1 MGTTYHQTPL
11 YLYLVAHLRRRHS
24 REHPGHHL
32 LYRLRRQ
39 RLERERLVLLSRGL
53 PPRRRLQRVIETYP
67 RRTSGSSKC
76 LP

>member
-1 MGTTYHQTPL
+1 MGLHAYR
-11 YLYLVAHLRRRHS
+11 LVER
-24 REHPGHHL
+24 
-32 LYRLRRQ
+32 RLRRQ

-67 RRTSGSSKC
+67 RRTSGSSNC